1 MNNEHQFKSE
11 FIEHKKIFKK
21 MQNYKNKEEKRNY

>member
-1 MNNEHQFKSE
+1 MNTSSNQNLLNT
-11 FIEHKKIFKK
+11 KKYFKK